1 MLIHRSL
8 FAQTAVVPPLFN
20 SRQQT
25 HKANFRNSD
34 NMNFASTNWAMREAH
49 ATLENQT
56 ILRINMSSKSNL
68 KEINSI
74 KSPFTIATVAKF
86 HNITTDNLNKS
97 LLGKFEEKVY
107 HFGEN
112 TIF

>member
-1 MLIHRSL
+1 M
-8 FAQTAVVPPLFN
+8 
-20 SRQQT
+20 

-34 NMNFASTNWAMREAH
+34 NMNCAFTTLAMREAH
-49 ATLENQT
+49 TTLENQT

-68 KEINSI
+68 KEISLI
-74 KSPFTIATVAKF
+74 KSQFIIETIAKF
-86 HNITTDNLNKS
+86 HNITTDNLSKS

-112 TIF
+112 TVF